1 MKSKQENQNR
11 VFNKKKYDIPKD
23 MEKHYYHEQRA
34 WLKEKNTCSI
44 FKMDNFF
51 LKNMK

>member
-23 MEKHYYHEQRA
+23 MNIIIMNSEPG
-34 WLKEKNTCSI
+34 
-44 FKMDNFF
+44 
-51 LKNMK
+51 